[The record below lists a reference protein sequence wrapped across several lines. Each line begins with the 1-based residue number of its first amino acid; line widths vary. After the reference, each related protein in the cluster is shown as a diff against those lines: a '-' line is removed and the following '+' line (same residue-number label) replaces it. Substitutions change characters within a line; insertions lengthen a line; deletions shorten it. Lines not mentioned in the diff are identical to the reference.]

1 MGQSPDSVLMLTK
14 EGFRVVVE
22 SGAGANA
29 SFSDEAYEAAGA
41 TMVDGND
48 AWKADIVV
56 KVIQGASN
64 CGVCDWSKRHYR
76 S

>member
-41 TMVDGND
+41 TTVEGSD

-56 KVIQGASN
+56 KARQEA
-64 CGVCDWSKRHYR
+64 CM
-76 S
+76 